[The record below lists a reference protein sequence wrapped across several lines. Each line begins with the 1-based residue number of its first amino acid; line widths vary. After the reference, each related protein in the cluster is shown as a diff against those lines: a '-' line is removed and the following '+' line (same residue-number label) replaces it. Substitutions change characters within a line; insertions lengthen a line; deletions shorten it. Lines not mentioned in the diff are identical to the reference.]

1 MKQEADLIITHAS
14 IYVTGDSLSA
24 NSAMAI
30 KKGKILAIGPVDS
43 ILKRF
48 SAPLVKDISGSY
60 IYPGFIDAHCHFYGL
75 AQSLR
80 WIDLNGCRSFDE
92 VLSRII
98 AGAGNTHGEWIVGR
112 GWDHN
117 LWPGKRFPDRVK
129 LDSLFPSRP
138 VALLRIDGHVL
149 LANTRAL
156 ELAGIGVKNS
166 YSPQEVEV
174 INGRL
179 TGILG
184 ENAADH
190 VRSIIP
196 APKGKELAALLK
208 QAEQLCFETGLTGV
222 TDAGVDRQMIQEFD
236 SLQKSGE
243 LKIHISAMLNPTE
256 ENFETYVKNGPLR
269 TERLHVTAIKLYADG
284 SLGSR
289 TALLKKPYSDDPSK
303 IGVLSTNP
311 DTIRK
316 VCSLALQHGYQ
327 VNTHCIGD
335 SAVKLVLDIYSSF
348 LGGKNDRRWRIEHAQ
363 VVDPCDIGLFGES
376 NIIPSV
382 QATHATSDM
391 YWAGE
396 RLGPVR
402 VKYAYAY
409 RNLMNQNG
417 WIPNGTDFPIEKV
430 SPLLTFYAAV
440 ARQDINGNP
449 PGGFQTENALTRR
462 EALMSITVWAAKSD
476 FDEDMMGTLE
486 PGKWADFVITDRD
499 IMTIPE
505 KEIPATRVLK
515 TFVHGEMVWPK

>member
-1 MKQEADLIITHAS
+1 MKQEADLIITHAN
-14 IYVTGDSLSA
+14 IYITGDSLSA
-24 NSAMAI
+24 NCAIAI
-30 KKGKILAIGPVDS
+30 KDGRILATGPADS

-48 SAPLVKDISGSY
+48 SAPEVKDVSGY
-60 IYPGFIDAHCHFYGL
+60 FIYPGFIDAHCHFYGL

-80 WIDLNGCRSFDE
+80 WIDLNGCKSFDE
-92 VLSRII
+92 VLSRIV
-98 AGAGNTHGEWIVGR
+98 AGAGNVNGDWIVGR

-117 LWPGKRFPDRVK
+117 LWQGKRFPDRTK
-129 LDSLFPSRP
+129 LDSLFPGRP
-138 VALLRIDGHVL
+138 VALLRVDGHVL
-149 LANTRAL
+149 LANSKAL
-156 ELAGIGVKNS
+156 EMAGIGLKNN

-190 VRSIIP
+190 VRNIIP
-196 APKGKELAALLK
+196 APRGKELTALLVK
-208 QAEQLCFETGLTGV
+208 AQQLCFETGLTGV
-222 TDAGVDRQMIQEFD
+222 TDAGVDRNIVRVFD
-236 SLQKSGE
+236 SLQRYGE
-243 LKIHISAMLNPTE
+243 LKIHISAMLNPTV
-256 ENFETYVKNGPLR
+256 ENFNTYVKDGPVR
-269 TERLHVTAIKLYADG
+269 SERLHVSAIKLYADG

-303 IGVLSTNP
+303 TGVLSTNP

-335 SAVKLVLDIYSSF
+335 SAVKLVLDIYSGF
-348 LGGKNDRRWRIEHAQ
+348 LKGKNDRRWRIEHAQ
-363 VVDPCDIGLFGES
+363 VVDTGDIGLFGEN

-391 YWAGE
+391 YWAEE
-396 RLGPVR
+396 RLGQVR

-409 RNLMNQNG
+409 RDLMRQNG
-417 WIPNGTDFPIEKV
+417 WLPNGTDFPIEKV

-440 ARQDINGNP
+440 SRQDLNGNP
-449 PGGFQTENALTRR
+449 PGGFQPENSLTRK
-462 EALMSITVWAAKSD
+462 EALMSITEWAAKSD
-476 FDEDMMGTLE
+476 FDEDLMGTLE

-515 TFVHGEMVWPK
+515 TFVHGELVWSK